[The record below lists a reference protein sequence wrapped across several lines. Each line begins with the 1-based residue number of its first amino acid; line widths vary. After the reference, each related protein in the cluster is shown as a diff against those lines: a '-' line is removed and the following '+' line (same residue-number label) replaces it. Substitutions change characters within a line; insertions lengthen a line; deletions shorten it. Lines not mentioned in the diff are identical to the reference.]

1 MTRYHLAQLNVGTLH
16 FPLDDPRM
24 AEFAAL
30 LEPVNALADGSPGFV
45 WRLVAGGEDDA
56 TSIRPLG
63 DDVIINYS
71 VWESREALWDFVY
84 RSGHL
89 DVMRR
94 RREWFTRNVESHLVL
109 FWIPAGHVPT
119 VEEGLERLDLL
130 RREGPGPRA
139 FTFREDHRPP
149 GRPEPATRPVS

>member
-1 MTRYHLAQLNVGTLH
+1 MTRHHLAQLNVGTLH

-24 AEFAAL
+24 ADFTAL

-45 WRLVAGGEDDA
+45 WRLIADGADDA

-63 DDVIINYS
+63 ADVIINFS

-109 FWIPAGHVPT
+109 WWIPAGHLPT
-119 VEEGLERLDLL
+119 VEEGLDRLDLL
-130 RREGPGPRA
+130 RREGPGPNA

-149 GRPEPATRPVS
+149 GRPEPAPRPAS